1 MNPCQKTWWDELMQ
15 RSVVSLREISSSIW
29 NLWKHMKQITLY
41 LKTLSRIHLHYQTIS
56 AFLSICCQVS
66 AHIDMWKACAQ
77 GNMLQ
82 LMSKNFSDHVRGK
95 LTLLSPCHL
104 F

>member
-15 RSVVSLREISSSIW
+15 RGVVSLMEISSSIW
-29 NLWKHMKQITLY
+29 NLWKHMKQITFY
-41 LKTLSRIHLHYQTIS
+41 LKTLSRTHLHYQTIS
-56 AFLSICCQVS
+56 AFLSICCHVH
-66 AHIDMWKACAQ
+66 AHTGTWKACAQ

-82 LMSKNFSDHVRGK
+82 LTSKNFSDHVTAK
-95 LTLLSPCHL
+95 LT

>member
-1 MNPCQKTWWDELMQ
+1 MNPCQKTWWDELRQ

-29 NLWKHMKQITLY
+29 NLWKHMKQITFH

-56 AFLSICCQVS
+56 GFLSIRCHVS
-66 AHIDMWKACAQ
+66 AHVGTWKACAQ

-82 LMSKNFSDHVRGK
+82 LRSNNFSDHVRTK
-95 LTLLSPCHL
+95 LT